1 MAKTRAL
8 PGFVPPPEPAPTES
22 LVDALEAAYRTA
34 PQLQAQRYE
43 LRASDDV
50 YAAALAELRPTT
62 QLRVTGSYSRTDP
75 GRITEERRPI
85 EDRLRSELITSNNAT
100 AELIV
105 DQPLYTGGRATAN
118 REVAAY
124 GISQGRAQLRAVEG
138 DLFLQVITTYA
149 DIRRDARVLAL
160 REANVGQLA
169 ATLDEVRA
177 RREAGELTRTDIA
190 QAEIQLAAARAALN
204 STAEQLEQDRAAF
217 AALVGRDP
225 GVLAPEPALP
235 QLPRSSDEAF
245 DLAARRNPEIAAALA
260 GERVSRAQIA
270 AAAAEDAPSLSL
282 RGTASVG
289 GQFLPFYTYN
299 QDIGVTGQAVLT
311 VPLTNGGRIGARIAQ
326 AKNRNAADR
335 LRIETAR
342 REAVRNIVTAW
353 NAVATAQRNVAVQQR
368 QLEAARV
375 FDEGTFLEY
384 RAGLRSTFD
393 VLFAHNSLRDAEIG
407 LVASRR
413 DLYVAQ
419 AALLR
424 QMGLL
429 EARALLTGTVLDD
442 PDAHLA
448 RARERGALP
457 WDPAIRALDAVAV
470 RRPAQEAIAQPPRG
484 VAAAAL
490 APIGR
495 DAPLP
500 GALLRQSP
508 MRPVPGT
515 TGAPAPLGS
524 IDHP

>member
-177 RREAGELTRTDIA
+177 RREA
-190 QAEIQLAAARAALN
+190 
-204 STAEQLEQDRAAF
+204 DRK
-217 AALVGRDP
+217 
-225 GVLAPEPALP
+225 
-235 QLPRSSDEAF
+235 
-245 DLAARRNPEIAAALA
+245 
-260 GERVSRAQIA
+260 
-270 AAAAEDAPSLSL
+270 
-282 RGTASVG
+282 SV
-289 GQFLPFYTYN
+289 
-299 QDIGVTGQAVLT
+299 V
-311 VPLTNGGRIGARIAQ
+311 
-326 AKNRNAADR
+326 
-335 LRIETAR
+335 
-342 REAVRNIVTAW
+342 
-353 NAVATAQRNVAVQQR
+353 
-368 QLEAARV
+368 
-375 FDEGTFLEY
+375 
-384 RAGLRSTFD
+384 
-393 VLFAHNSLRDAEIG
+393 
-407 LVASRR
+407 
-413 DLYVAQ
+413 
-419 AALLR
+419 
-424 QMGLL
+424 
-429 EARALLTGTVLDD
+429 
-442 PDAHLA
+442 
-448 RARERGALP
+448 
-457 WDPAIRALDAVAV
+457 
-470 RRPAQEAIAQPPRG
+470 
-484 VAAAAL
+484 
-490 APIGR
+490 
-495 DAPLP
+495 
-500 GALLRQSP
+500 
-508 MRPVPGT
+508 
-515 TGAPAPLGS
+515 
-524 IDHP
+524 